1 MSLPLSNIVDLV
13 KQRLKVI
20 DVDVANNANIDTIV
34 DLYRQRVSTIN
45 ELAESILYCF
55 KEFDEYD
62 AKAAKKG
69 LVVDALEPLKYLSE
83 GFELLTDW
91 RAESIHQV
99 IQAVTERLNV
109 GMGKVGQP
117 LRVAVTGGSF
127 SPPIDQTVEV
137 IGKAQTLKRILRAID
152 YVSKL

>member
-1 MSLPLSNIVDLV
+1 
-13 KQRLKVI
+13 
-20 DVDVANNANIDTIV
+20 
-34 DLYRQRVSTIN
+34 
-45 ELAESILYCF
+45 
-55 KEFDEYD
+55 
-62 AKAAKKG
+62 
-69 LVVDALEPLKYLSE
+69 
-83 GFELLTDW
+83 
-91 RAESIHQV
+91 V

-137 IGKAQTLKRILRAID
+137 IGKVQTLKRILRAID